1 MELKK
6 DKRRQALKIVA
17 VTGIISA
24 LMKAEI
30 ILAATSWGAPSKPGG
45 VPTDLDQAILNATNW
60 LLGFVGMI
68 AVLVIIWGGINYL
81 GSVGDED
88 RIRTAK
94 NTIKWGLMGVII
106 AGFAY
111 AIVNVIVTTI
121 LV

>member
-1 MELKK
+1 M
-6 DKRRQALKIVA
+6 KIVA